1 MRALHNLFLA
11 GLFITIVVVLIPYIT
26 TRQDWL
32 LVAGAVSLVGAIITR
47 LALDAKEFTNE
58 EKA

>member
-32 LVAGAVSLVGAIITR
+32 FVAGAVSLVGAIITR
-47 LALDAKEFTNE
+47 LALDAKEFPNE
-58 EKA
+58 KNA